1 MKAALVLLGMAALAG
16 SDPAFAQSAPQPA
29 AGNVMQ
35 LGVAAS
41 GVVAKILVA
50 SGAHVGAG
58 EAVLQLDCRP
68 LEREIEVRRAALAA
82 AEAAF
87 ERTRNG
93 SRPDEIVI
101 GEANVG
107 VAQARAEEAADAYT
121 RLKGLTEGV
130 SVTRAQLLETRR
142 DARVTGAQLED
153 ARKRLALL
161 QAGSRPEDIAEQSAR
176 RDQAAAELAETQA
189 QLEQCVVHAPA
200 AGVVQVLAT
209 LGQYVSASVPTVL
222 ARLAPDAPTP

>member
-1 MKAALVLLGMAALAG
+1 MLGAAVLVASSAALAQNAP
-16 SDPAFAQSAPQPA
+16 DPAASK
-29 AGNVMQ
+29 VMQ

-50 SGAHVGAG
+50 NGAHVDAG
-58 EAVLQLDCRP
+58 DPCCNWIAGRWSARSRCAKPPSPPRRP
-68 LEREIEVRRAALAA
+68 RSSARAMA
-82 AEAAF
+82 
-87 ERTRNG
+87 RG
-93 SRPDEIVI
+93 PDEIAI

-107 VAQARAEEAADAYT
+107 VAQARAEEAGDAYA

-142 DARVTGAQLED
+142 DARVTAAQLED

-189 QLEQCVVHAPA
+189 QLEQCIVHAPA

-209 LGQYVSASVPTVL
+209 PGQYVSTSVPTVL
-222 ARLAPDAPTP
+222 ARLTPDAATH